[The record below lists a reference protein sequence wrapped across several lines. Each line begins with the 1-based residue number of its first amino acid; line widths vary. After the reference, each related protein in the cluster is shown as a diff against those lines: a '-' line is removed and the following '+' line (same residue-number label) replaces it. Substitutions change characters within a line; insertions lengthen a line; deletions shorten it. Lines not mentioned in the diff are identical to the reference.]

1 LPQEVKLKKI
11 LVIDDSDT
19 IRDQLKNVF
28 SGKPDIQ
35 VIEAENGLVGL
46 NQLQAHPDIALII
59 SDVNMPEMDGLT
71 MVKRIAAAG
80 THVGIPI
87 IMLTTEVSKEL
98 KDEAK
103 LNGVRGWII
112 KPFTPDKLLLVT
124 EQLLK

>member
-1 LPQEVKLKKI
+1 MPQEVKLKKI

-80 THVGIPI
+80 SHVGVPI

>member
-1 LPQEVKLKKI
+1 MKKI

-28 SGKPDIQ
+28 NGKPDIQ
-35 VIEAENGLVGL
+35 VLEAENGLVGL
-46 NQLQAHPDIALII
+46 NQLQAHPDVALII

-71 MVKRIAAAG
+71 MVKKIAAAG
-80 THVGIPI
+80 THSGVPI

-98 KDEAK
+98 KEEAK
-103 LNGVRGWII
+103 NNGVRAWII

-124 EQLLK
+124 DQLLK

>member
-1 LPQEVKLKKI
+1 MKKI

-80 THVGIPI
+80 SHVGVPI

>member
-1 LPQEVKLKKI
+1 MPQEVKLKKI

>member
-1 LPQEVKLKKI
+1 MKKI

-28 SGKPDIQ
+28 NGKADIQ

-80 THVGIPI
+80 THTGVPI

-103 LNGVRGWII
+103 NNGVRAWII

-124 EQLLK
+124 DQLLK